1 MQSNRSFRTVLLFL
15 TVAVSIFGSTMPCQA
30 QFSAPEAS
38 VSSIPESDRMQPAAL
53 AKMVA
58 GQAADKPLVLQ
69 VGSRLMFEQ
78 AHIPGSAYAGAGSQA
93 AGLQMLES
101 KVASVR
107 KNKLIVIYCG
117 CCPWTRCPN
126 VGPAYKRLREL
137 GFTNVKALYIPN
149 NFGDD
154 WVGKGFPVA
163 QGE

>member
-1 MQSNRSFRTVLLFL
+1 MLLRRSFFAIFL
-15 TVAVSIFGSTMPCQA
+15 SLSLIAIVGTAVQCRA
-30 QFSAPEAS
+30 QFSEPGGSAL
-38 VSSIPESDRMQPAAL
+38 SIPESDRLQPAAL
-53 AKMVA
+53 AKLLNGYDA
-58 GQAADKPLVLQ
+58 EKPLVLQ

-101 KVASVR
+101 KVASAK

-126 VGPAYKRLREL
+126 VAPAYKRLREL
-137 GFTNVKALYIPN
+137 GYTNVKALYIAN

-154 WVGKGFPVA
+154 WVGKGFPAA